1 MKNFLVLIIA
11 AAAFFVASCVGEYDN
26 IEKYA
31 GEIVYPAAFDT
42 IIAYVGY
49 ERVELDLWKAGR
61 LSASKMKLGKAKR
74 TIVEYDEQMFPIDTI
89 CSWVNVT
96 GLDQSKMYRIKV
108 YTEDEY
114 GNYSVPQSIAII
126 PYTSKERDLIEFAP
140 PRLSTSPSS
149 MVAEWSL
156 NTLNSVLMD
165 YHGMSWSYK
174 DADGQTQSGSTKG
187 TRFFASNFTVSSNAS
202 VEVTYK
208 VVPRLSDADG
218 TRILDTVFV
227 TRTIEAQLPSATTPF
242 TPAEL
247 NVLRANGITN
257 FTPASVASVTSLT
270 YPLHTS
276 SFQDLFYF
284 PSLTTLDLTGDGL
297 QNILPVLGYG
307 GNSMSSAVGGGAW
320 QPFMRRVDKE
330 NDINIASVS
339 TLSDLLESGQLTH
352 VRYIQGTMGLD
363 ELFEPYIASGV
374 VELVGN
380 SDPLFPEYVFIEP
393 QFFANG
399 LVQDWNWFMEN
410 YYSGDFLPR
419 AGYTDIGKFDPL
431 NEVVNGDHI
440 DLKLGQLLQS
450 DGKNIYKCVIINT
463 SASFFFALP
472 KEFMFDSRQYRYL
485 KYKMFCGTR
494 AEFMDGIHS
503 NFLRPWFRCMNHLWA
518 FGSNSIYGNE
528 DWDIRAEN
536 IPNDAIRDRWI
547 EYTFDM
553 NNNNWWGGNRETTDN
568 GDGNRRNRVII
579 MNIGGEPWVD
589 NDVLRDR
596 RDRGE
601 EAVIYIAD
609 VRLCKTQ

>member
-1 MKNFLVLIIA
+1 MRYFLVLIIA
-11 AAAFFVASCVGEYDN
+11 AAALFAASCVGEYEN
-26 IEKYA
+26 IDKYA
-31 GEIVYPAAFDT
+31 GETVYPAAFDT
-42 IIAYVGY
+42 IIAHIGY
-49 ERVELDLWKAGR
+49 ERVELDIWKAGR
-61 LSASKMKLGKAKR
+61 LSESKMKLGKAKR
-74 TIVEYDEQMFPIDTI
+74 TIVEYDDQQFPIDSI

-96 GLDQSKMYRIKV
+96 GLNQSKMYRIKV

-114 GNYSVPQSIAII
+114 GNYSVPQTMAII
-126 PYTSKERDLIEFAP
+126 PYTSADRDRIEFAP
-140 PRLSTSPSS
+140 PRLSMSTVSL
-149 MVAEWSL
+149 VAEWSVS
-156 NTLNSVLMD
+156 TLNSVLMD
-165 YHGMSWSYK
+165 YYGLSWSYQ
-174 DADGQTQSGSTKG
+174 DEAGQTQSGSTKG
-187 TRFFASNFTVSSNAS
+187 TRFFATNFTPSSNAS

-208 VVPRLSDADG
+208 IVPRLSDASG
-218 TRILDTVFV
+218 TRILDTVYV
-227 TRTIEAQLPSATTPF
+227 TRTIEAQLPSLTTDF
-242 TPAEL
+242 NPAEAT
-247 NVLRANGITN
+247 VLRANGITT

-284 PSLTTLDLTGDGL
+284 PNLTTLDLTGAGL
-297 QNILPVLGYG
+297 QNILPVLDYG

-330 NDINIASVS
+330 DDINIFSVA
-339 TLSDLLESGQLTH
+339 TLTDLLESGQLTK
-352 VRYIQGTMGLD
+352 VRYIPGTMGLD
-363 ELFEPYIASGV
+363 EVFAPYVASGV
-374 VELVGN
+374 VELVGGD
-380 SDPLFPEYVFIEP
+380 DPVFPAEVFIEP

-419 AGYTDIGKFDPL
+419 SGYTDIGKFDPF
-431 NEVVNGDHI
+431 NEVVNGDLI
-440 DLKLGQLLQS
+440 DMHLDQLLQP

-503 NFLRPWFRCMNHLWA
+503 NFMKPWFRCMNHLWA
-518 FGSNSIYGNE
+518 FGSNSIYGQW

-536 IPNDAIRDRWI
+536 MPNDAIRDRWI

-553 NNNNWWGGNRETTDN
+553 NNNNWWGDNRETTGN

-589 NDVLRDR
+589 NDELSR
-596 RDRGE
+596 RRERGE

-609 VRLCKTQ
+609 VRLCKTP